1 MDLFKLPKT
10 LGDYEGEEV
19 VVANGRFGPYVRF
32 GKAFVSLSKDEN
44 PMSVDMD
51 RAIELIEE
59 KRKADAPIA
68 QYEELPVQKG
78 VGRFGPFIKW
88 NSMFINVN
96 RKYDFDNLTFEDI
109 VELIET
115 KKQKEIDKVVHNW
128 EEEGIRVEKA
138 RWGRH
143 NILKGK
149 TKIELPKTVDAQALT
164 LEEVKGLIEKNA
176 PKKKAKKKRVTKKK

>member
-1 MDLFKLPKT
+1 M
-10 LGDYEGEEV
+10 
-19 VVANGRFGPYVRF
+19 
-32 GKAFVSLSKDEN
+32 
-44 PMSVDMD
+44 
-51 RAIELIEE
+51 
-59 KRKADAPIA
+59 
-68 QYEELPVQKG
+68 
-78 VGRFGPFIKW
+78 
-88 NSMFINVN
+88 
-96 RKYDFDNLTFEDI
+96 
-109 VELIET
+109 IET